1 MQDFLVVFFLFPDSQ
16 QGRKQ
21 PLPAL
26 RRVSGTC
33 FVLALGWAHRYPASS
48 LAIRLPPLYL
58 PVLLFRELW
67 VR

>member
-21 PLPAL
+21 PLL
-26 RRVSGTC
+26 VLWRVSGTC
-33 FVLALGWAHRYPASS
+33 FVLALGWAHKCPASS
-48 LAIRLPPLYL
+48 LAIRLPPLCL

-67 VR
+67 MR